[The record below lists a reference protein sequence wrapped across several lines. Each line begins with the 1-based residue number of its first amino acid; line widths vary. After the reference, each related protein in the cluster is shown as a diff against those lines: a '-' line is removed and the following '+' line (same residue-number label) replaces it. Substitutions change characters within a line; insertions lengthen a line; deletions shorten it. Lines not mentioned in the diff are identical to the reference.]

1 MLVRLELWELV
12 IFNKTSWSA
21 TNLCL
26 RYASAKCAGYS
37 PIRGI
42 VFCNLGTSKTII
54 SKIVTTVNI
63 VTPYSSRVIWPPQ
76 QRSRGTKKRLS
87 RKKSQGQ
94 KSIIHKCINSFLA
107 HKLSHN
113 RWLCFFFGRLQVPT
127 RCYIWWCLRTGGGGV
142 LTREHYFLL
151 LTLQLMPRLPLCWT
165 DLSDT

>member
-1 MLVRLELWELV
+1 MPTLRFGKVCRL
-12 IFNKTSWSA
+12 
-21 TNLCL
+21 
-26 RYASAKCAGYS
+26 
-37 PIRGI
+37 GI

-54 SKIVTTVNI
+54 SKFVTTVNI

-107 HKLSHN
+107 HKLSHD

-151 LTLQLMPRLPLCWT
+151 LTLQLMPVY
-165 DLSDT
+165 LSAELTLATLSFRQTLLVRPELIPITNWNIVWPS